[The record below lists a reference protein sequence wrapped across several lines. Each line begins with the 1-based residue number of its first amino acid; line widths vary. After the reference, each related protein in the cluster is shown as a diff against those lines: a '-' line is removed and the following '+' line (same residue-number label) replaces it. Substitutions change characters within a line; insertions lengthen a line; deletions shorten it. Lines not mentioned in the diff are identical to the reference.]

1 MTSLS
6 TYMSL
11 KTLSDGQV
19 SVKPPWVD
27 NVYKS
32 KKKYKEWWQKHYPVV
47 EAFNQYRI
55 WNEWNNLLWY
65 TGEILEFMDN
75 VRTYSDWRGF
85 KNNQRRTIPF
95 WVNHISD
102 LIDKRATDL
111 ASLKANFEILPPAD
125 NITEK
130 TRMSSRIIRPA
141 LNHIKLF
148 NNVDLLFDENERAN
162 ALYGNSF
169 LTVEWN
175 DRIGDKLYAKNK
187 KEENQWG
194 NEYKWEG
201 EVEIK
206 QTFPWYILP
215 FPARVA
221 FESPICLQVY
231 EILHVDIAR
240 EKYKDPN
247 IQPDGRSNLFEFST
261 PFDADILSDE
271 VVIYRTIVKP
281 NEFMPEG
288 CIIYNTYDGT
298 ILKSITEKYP
308 YSHGDFPWEHHSDI
322 KVLGRPF
329 AYSIMNELKASQWTY
344 NLIGGMIKK
353 AIFLTSHPK
362 WMMTKGAC
370 NIQALGNGITVV
382 QHKAGQMPQ
391 LQRYDVVGADT
402 TNFREDVKLTMQKRA
417 GSFGLSNGDIPPN
430 TRSGIQISR
439 LQNIEKMNR
448 SYQMGKRN
456 DFMRR
461 VLLKAASIAGDY
473 YPKTS
478 KEHLERILGKTLA
491 DSIDVLNDT
500 KVYTQTVLTIQN
512 SAGFSDDLAGRVE
525 EVAFMRQQLPG
536 LVSPQ
541 QESDIIGL
549 RSIQKLYDVTT
560 AALRMAEGE
569 NEAFNDGKNVDAPLI
584 EQDHITHWQ
593 THVIDMQTPQHASL
607 PEKLRKKKEEHLGM
621 HEMMME
627 QLMNAPTGI
636 GFKQRVLTLERW
648 PLVYKINTDM
658 AAIQAEMEAQKQGDA
673 QMQMM
678 EQEAKAAEAVP
689 ISLEGSSEIQ

>member
-6 TYMSL
+6 SYMSL

-27 NVYKS
+27 NIYKS
-32 KKKYKEWWQKHYPVV
+32 KKKYKEWWGSHYPVV

-65 TGEILEFMDN
+65 TGEVLEFMDN
-75 VRTYSDWRGF
+75 IRTYSDWRGF

-111 ASLKANFEILPPAD
+111 ASLKANFETTPPPD

-130 TRMSSRIIRPA
+130 TRVASRIVRPT

-148 NNVDLLFDENERAN
+148 NNLDLLFDENERAN
-162 ALYGNSF
+162 ALYGNAF
-169 LTVEWN
+169 LTIDWN
-175 DRIGDKLYAKNK
+175 DKIGDRVLYDEKGK
-187 KEENQWG
+187 KIK
-194 NEYKWEG
+194 EYKWEG

-215 FPARVA
+215 FPARTA
-221 FESPICLQVY
+221 FESPIAIQIF

-240 EKYKDPN
+240 AKYNDPN
-247 IQPDGRSNLFEFST
+247 IMPDGRSNLFEFST
-261 PFDADILSDE
+261 PFDADILRDE
-271 VVIYRTIVKP
+271 TVIYRTIVRP
-281 NEFMPEG
+281 NEQMPEG
-288 CIIYNTYDGT
+288 MMIYNTFDGR
-298 ILKSITEKYP
+298 IIKSIIKKYP
-308 YSHGDFPWEHHSDI
+308 YSHNQFPWEQHTDI
-322 KVLGRPF
+322 KALGRPF

-362 WMMTKGAC
+362 WMMPKGSC

-382 QHKAGQMPQ
+382 QHKPGQAPQ
-391 LQRYDVVGADT
+391 LARYDVVGNDT

-417 GSFGLSNGDIPPN
+417 GSFGLSNGDVPPN

-456 DFMRR
+456 DLMKRT
-461 VLLKAASIAGDY
+461 LLKAASIAGDY
-473 YPKTS
+473 YPTQTP
-478 KEHLERILGKTLA
+478 EHLVRVLGNTLA
-491 DSIDVLNDT
+491 DSIDVFKDT
-500 KVYTQTVLTIQN
+500 KVFTQTVINIQN
-512 SAGFSDDLAGRVE
+512 SAGFSDDLAGRLE
-525 EVAFMRQQLPG
+525 EVAFAREKLPG
-536 LVSPQ
+536 LMTPQ
-541 QESDIIGL
+541 QEADIVGT
-549 RSIQKLYDVTT
+549 RSTQKFYDITT
-560 AALRMAEGE
+560 AALRMAEKE
-569 NEAFNDGKNVDAPLI
+569 NEDFSDGQNVDPPII
-584 EQDHITHWQ
+584 EQDHIQHWS
-593 THVIDMQTPQHASL
+593 THVIDMQTPDFLKL
-607 PEKLRKKKEEHLGM
+607 PKKIQQRKIDHLGM

-627 QLMNAPTGI
+627 QIMNSPTGI
-636 GFKQRVLTLERW
+636 AFKQRVLTLERW
-648 PLVYKINTDM
+648 PLVYKPNTDI
-658 AAIQAEMEAQKQGDA
+658 AAIEQEMQAQKA
-673 QMQMM
+673 MQQQDIAIQEQTAANGAPEGGAPEAMM
-678 EQEAKAAEAVP
+678 Q
-689 ISLEGSSEIQ
+689 